1 MEAMDENPV
10 PAAWP
15 TLGVY
20 PSHSTTPPP
29 GPAGVPGAPGLGG
42 EGQAGTPNGAVP
54 QATVTVNGVPV
65 AHAAPLA
72 HSGATVDGQPFGHQR
87 RRLHKRIGSAL
98 AGIGALAAKFA
109 TTLKAL
115 LVALPNL
122 KLLTTTGTALISVA
136 AYSLFWGWEFAAG
149 FVVLLFIHEMGHVI
163 ALRREGI
170 PASAP
175 MFVPF
180 MGALITAR
188 SLGDNALAEA
198 RVGLAGPILGS
209 AAAAAVAVVGELVHS
224 DMLIALAYVGFLL
237 NLFNLLPIVPLDGGR
252 AMAAMAPWMWFVGFG
267 ALLVMLFALP
277 FNPIVLI
284 IVLFGGFELY
294 RRWQLRKT
302 RSPAQEAYYRVAPHH
317 RLLVGAV
324 YIGLA
329 AALAFGMAETH
340 VLASAGHSFR
350 L

>member
-1 MEAMDENPV
+1 MDENRV
-10 PAAWP
+10 APAAWP
-15 TLGVY
+15 TLGAY

-29 GPAGVPGAPGLGG
+29 EPSTAPGAAGLGG
-42 EGQAGTPNGAVP
+42 EGQAGTPNGGTA
-54 QATVTVNGVPV
+54 QVTVNGVPV
-65 AHAAPLA
+65 TRATPVVS
-72 HSGATVDGQPFGHQR
+72 SGATADGQPFGQPR
-87 RRLHKRIGSAL
+87 RGLRKRIGSAL

-115 LVALPNL
+115 FVALPNL

-170 PASAP
+170 KSSAP

-209 AAAAAVAVVGELVHS
+209 LAAAAVAVVGELVHS

-317 RLLVGAV
+317 RLLVGVV